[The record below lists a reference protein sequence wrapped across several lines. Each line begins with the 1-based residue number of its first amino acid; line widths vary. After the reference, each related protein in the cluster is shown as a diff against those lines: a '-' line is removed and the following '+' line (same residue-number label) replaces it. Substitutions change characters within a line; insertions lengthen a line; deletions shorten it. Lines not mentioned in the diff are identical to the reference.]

1 MEASPFARLSA
12 ELRNQ
17 IWSYVLYQPDGFYLD
32 LQHGNSNYELSQ
44 KVHQIALIKTCRQ
57 INTETTLLLYNINKF
72 TFSMPSVDKYH
83 MVCRHMQ
90 EWLCA
95 VGPTKAN
102 VITEVCVH
110 LGHLAETAGYYRADI
125 NKGPLILLFH
135 ETSRLLD
142 TSPVSCKNIPKMTVA
157 FTVQLR
163 PSEDKTCAFELPLD
177 DKLEAIRSVKRVID
191 CEQQNII
198 SRLFS
203 GSYDH
208 HSKNKGIVA
217 VSYMMETQR
226 WEMTLLR
233 ILNESQ

>member
-17 IWSYVLYQPDGFYLD
+17 IWTYALSQPDGFHLD
-32 LQHGNSNYELSQ
+32 LQDGNYELSR
-44 KVHQIALIKTCRQ
+44 KGHQIALIKTCRQ
-57 INTETTLLLYNINKF
+57 INTETTLLLYNINEF

-83 MVCRHMQ
+83 MVFRHMQ

-95 VGPTKAN
+95 VGPAKAN

-110 LGHLAETAGYYRADI
+110 LGHLVETAGYYRADI
-125 NKGPLILLFH
+125 NKGPLISLFR

-142 TSPVSCKNIPKMTVA
+142 TSPVSCKNISKVTAA
-157 FTVQLR
+157 FTVQLL
-163 PSEDKTCAFELPLD
+163 PSEDKTYAFELPLD
-177 DKLEAIRSVKRVID
+177 DKLEAIRSVRRVID
-191 CEQQNII
+191 REQQNIMY
-198 SRLFS
+198 RLFS

-208 HSKNKGIVA
+208 RSENKGMVA